1 MATQS
6 NEFELT
12 FEVSGVDETVDE
24 ALSADFDVMVG
35 VSHDGTEFVTATI
48 EADSAVEAA
57 RSLIASLHSL
67 EVTVHR
73 LREDLVTR
81 KDIAE
86 RAGVTPQAVGYWIR
100 GDRAVGATFP
110 APYNPVAGGVYLWS
124 EVNSWLRD
132 NGKDSD
138 DWEFPSR
145 ADIICIN
152 ADLLDWLR
160 LDSEHDQR
168 TRTASATVTWV
179 EAVPAEDL
187 QAEEVQAPL
196 SKRFRVT
203 V

>member
-6 NEFELT
+6 NEYELT
-12 FEVSGVDETVDE
+12 FEVSGIDETVDE
-24 ALSADFDVMVG
+24 ALSVDFDVMVG
-35 VSHDGTEFVTATI
+35 VGHDGTEFVTATI
-48 EADSAVEAA
+48 EAASAVEAA
-57 RSLIASLHSL
+57 RSLIGCLHSL
-67 EVTVHR
+67 GVTVHR

-81 KDIAE
+81 KDIAD

-124 EVNSWLRD
+124 EVNSWLRE

-145 ADIICIN
+145 EDIICIN

-160 LDSEHDQR
+160 LDSEYGQR
-168 TRTASATVTWV
+168 TKTASATITWV

-187 QAEEVQAPL
+187 HPDEAQTAL
-196 SKRFRVT
+196 NRRFRVS